1 MLAVWNGVFLLGQAS
16 GRTILIL
23 HYLKAQR
30 STFPAMQTLQLG
42 SHADE
47 VERVTNAVM
56 RRLMDGKH
64 NMSLFGGSTS
74 SAKLSEDDYNKAVS
88 RLHEIYSQMW
98 DAERKYRS
106 DSNTFDN
113 EGLLMPPKDLDLS
126 LTKLQDDPLFD
137 LTIKTDI
144 AGTVRH
150 LRASRQFETEVEDRW
165 RQAIQ
170 NRERLLFENATDE
183 QNNTYFFAEAGDFPN
198 ERSIADYRQTFFRK
212 SIELPSRRFSKKYEA
227 T

>member
-1 MLAVWNGVFLLGQAS
+1 
-16 GRTILIL
+16 
-23 HYLKAQR
+23 
-30 STFPAMQTLQLG
+30 MQTLQLG

-56 RRLMDGKH
+56 RRLIDGNH
-64 NMSLFGGSTS
+64 NMSFWGGSTS
-74 SAKLSEDDYNKAVS
+74 SAKLSQEDYEKSVS

-106 DSNTFDN
+106 HSDLYLNG
-113 EGLLMPPKDLDLS
+113 EVLMPKKNLLS

-137 LTIKTDI
+137 PIIETDS
-144 AGTVRH
+144 AGTVRQ
-150 LRASRQFETEVEDRW
+150 LALSVFETKVEGRW

-183 QNNTYFFAEAGDFPN
+183 QKKQYFLAEPGDQPN
-198 ERSIADYRQTFFRK
+198 ERSIADYRQTFFRSLALK
-212 SIELPSRRFSKKYEA
+212 LPSRDFA
-227 T
+227 TGYQAT